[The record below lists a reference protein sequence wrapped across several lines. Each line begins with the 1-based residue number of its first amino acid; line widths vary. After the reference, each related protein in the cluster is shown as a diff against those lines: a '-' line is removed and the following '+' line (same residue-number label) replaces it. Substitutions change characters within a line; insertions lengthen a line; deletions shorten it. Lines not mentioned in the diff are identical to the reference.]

1 MITGER
7 RKAGR
12 YRREEACAP
21 DTLLRGLACL
31 GLRVSEV
38 LLLKVN
44 PKARAEGWV
53 IVIQL
58 WLSSRGGFLRCPLPR
73 GKRGWSGE
81 ENEGSVVG
89 HTSAGRDTAA
99 TGALPC
105 SKLKSPPV
113 S

>member
-44 PKARAEGWV
+44 PKARAEG
-53 IVIQL
+53 
-58 WLSSRGGFLRCPLPR
+58 
-73 GKRGWSGE
+73 
-81 ENEGSVVG
+81 
-89 HTSAGRDTAA
+89 
-99 TGALPC
+99 
-105 SKLKSPPV
+105 
-113 S
+113 